1 MTDAPPPHANGDT
14 VLLHGF
20 GTSGHLWR
28 AVCESLSGAHAPDL
42 MGFGTQASA
51 GRADQ
56 GTADMGAALLPLLR
70 SLHAARGPVTLA
82 GHSMGGKVAL
92 WMAATHPDL
101 VRRLVL
107 IAPSPPTPEP
117 MSDEDRAALRAAHGD
132 RAALRAA
139 HGDRAALT
147 RQYRTITRQPLS
159 ETDFRQLVRD
169 GLRASPA
176 AWTAWTDHGS
186 REDITARLVGLRAPV
201 TVLYSAEDPAIAA
214 DTLRAGVLPLLP
226 GAQAREVRGSGHL
239 LPLEQPAEVA
249 AALLDV

>member
-1 MTDAPPPHANGDT
+1 MTDAAAPPHANHDT

-28 AVCESLSGAHAPDL
+28 AVRDALPGAHAPDL
-42 MGFGTQASA
+42 MGFGTQAIA

-92 WMAATHPDL
+92 WVAATHPDL

-117 MSDEDRAALRAAHGD
+117 MSDRG

-147 RQYRTITRQPLS
+147 RQYRTITRQPLPDV
-159 ETDFRQLVRD
+159 DFGQLVRD

-186 REDITARLVGLRAPV
+186 REDITAQLGGLRVPV
-201 TVLYSAEDPAIAA
+201 TVLYSADDPAIAA
-214 DTLRAGVLPLLP
+214 DTIRAGVLPLLP

-239 LPLEQPAEVA
+239 LPLEQPAEVV

>member
-1 MTDAPPPHANGDT
+1 MTDAEAPPHANHEV

-28 AVCESLSGAHAPDL
+28 AVRESLPGAHAPDL

-92 WMAATHPDL
+92 WVAATHPDL

-107 IAPSPPTPEP
+107 VAPSPPTPEP

-132 RAALRAA
+132 RAAL
-139 HGDRAALT
+139 T

-159 ETDFRQLVRD
+159 AADLEQLVRD

-176 AWTAWTDHGS
+176 AWTAWTDLGS
-186 REDITARLVGLRAPV
+186 REDITAHLGGLRAPV
-201 TVLYSAEDPAIAA
+201 TVLYSADDPAIAP
-214 DTLRAGVLPLLP
+214 DTIRREVLGRLP

-239 LPLEQPAEVA
+239 LPLEHPAEVV

>member
-1 MTDAPPPHANGDT
+1 MTDAAPPHANRDT

-28 AVCESLSGAHAPDL
+28 AVCDALPGVHAPDL
-42 MGFGTQASA
+42 MGFGTQAST

-56 GTADMGAALLPLLR
+56 GTADMGAALLSLLR

-92 WMAATHPDL
+92 WVAATHPDL

-117 MSDEDRAALRAAHGD
+117 MSDRG

-147 RQYRTITRQPLS
+147 RQYRTITRQPLP
-159 ETDFRQLVRD
+159 DGYFGQLVRD

-176 AWTAWTDHGS
+176 AWTAWTDLGS

-201 TVLYSAEDPAIAA
+201 TVLYSADDPAIAA
-214 DTLRAGVLPLLP
+214 DTIRAGVLPLLP

-239 LPLEQPAEVA
+239 LPLEQPAEVV